1 MVLVGRHQTT
11 PACREDPAPDS
22 SSAASLGMTAS
33 GQPYSVNPNITDPR
47 YGVDEFTTIE
57 RESLDLDYDDFYL
70 KGRSQV
76 SENARQQVLDVL
88 PSWSVGQGRP
98 AAISPLIV
106 TWAADAGMRQLRTP

>member
-1 MVLVGRHQTT
+1 
-11 PACREDPAPDS
+11 
-22 SSAASLGMTAS
+22 MTAS

-70 KGRSQV
+70 MGRSQV